1 MWRLCLIMAQED
13 DRIESLNT
21 IERIKKARALN
32 IKPEKIGLNQ
42 YFIAETAADKVK
54 ILKHRSDVIKKP

>member
-1 MWRLCLIMAQED
+1 MAQED